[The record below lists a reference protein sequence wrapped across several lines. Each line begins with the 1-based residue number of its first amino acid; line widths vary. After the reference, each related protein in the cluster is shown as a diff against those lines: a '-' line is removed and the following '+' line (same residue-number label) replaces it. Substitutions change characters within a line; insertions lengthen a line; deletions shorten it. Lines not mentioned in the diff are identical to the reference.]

1 MFILYFMKSIDAP
14 PPFDEPAWPARRFVR
29 PWPVPSPEVG
39 LVQPDTV
46 HIDTQ
51 ILDGDGRRWAENPQA
66 ISRSSGVF
74 CWSHAA
80 FQTKRV
86 TRTANKLFRVLMK
99 LRSTRECKINHELM
113 QTKFLCLVCPD
124 IPNTKDTVFKS
135 LARNFAASFCS
146 VLCSA
151 AAVCHLRS
159 MMQNTASHE
168 PQHPVNGTEPACH
181 AIKGS
186 CSFLACPSATLAHLK
201 LAASL
206 GVSPNRLQH
215 VANECLSWLPGF
227 PSQTPRSS
235 CSDRLGAQRVDLEG
249 SVGHRRPV
257 PVERWGRTTVVATS
271 CHVPTQGALH
281 IWSSSH
287 TVHGTWAESIGNSFQ
302 NPDSFGLVT
311 SDK

>member
-206 GVSPNRLQH
+206 GVSPDRLQH

-227 PSQTPRSS
+227 PSQTPSLRAPTALAHSALTWKDRWDTDVRSPWNGGGEQRS
-235 CSDRLGAQRVDLEG
+235 WQRVAMCQHKAPCTSGLPATQFMALG
-249 SVGHRRPV
+249 QKVLGIHSRIQTHSV
-257 PVERWGRTTVVATS
+257 
-271 CHVPTQGALH
+271 
-281 IWSSSH
+281 
-287 TVHGTWAESIGNSFQ
+287 
-302 NPDSFGLVT
+302 
-311 SDK
+311 